1 MLLFVP
7 LGFIVTL
14 KFNKIDRLY
23 KVLLIGFFS
32 SLVIEVIQITLQL
45 RTFDVDDIIL
55 NSLGTILG
63 FGFLKLSSIDRI
75 FKDYR
80 YFREKGEMSR

>member
-1 MLLFVP
+1 M
-7 LGFIVTL
+7 
-14 KFNKIDRLY
+14 
-23 KVLLIGFFS
+23 LIGFFS